1 MYSNYS
7 YQQQQGQQTHE
18 QNGHVWNGATWVPQ
32 QQPVAPTTYA
42 SAVQNYQVIRHGQT
56 HSQLVQHYTT
66 HYHGWNAQVTE
77 AQTNLSGLPPPH
89 PMTPQNNE
97 KRTEWEAKQKW
108 AQYYASSCAALAHY
122 HLSMSKGERE
132 PYTRPK
138 SPPPPPSVQK
148 QQKQQQQQQQAD
160 KAAAAASKTAKS
172 TVKLELKKAESSKVQ
187 KTAKPAKDD
196 ANIGKLRTSS
206 SAASDGGLYSKFV
219 QEGSRDHSS
228 STAATKKLTGKRK
241 QPSALGSDSYY
252 GPVATGDY
260 IPLGLD
266 QPLGGKKKK
275 KKKVSSGG
283 EINQGFNTSEKK
295 LNSRAARFQ
304 GKGDGSN
311 VSSTIRNVEKYMG
324 KTTIGGTK
332 KQLSD
337 VDYERMTVKGT
348 CTNLEKEY
356 LRLTSPPKASLVRPQ
371 PILEKHLRNIQESYY
386 KGNKVHAGRQR
397 DYLWYCSQL
406 KAMRQDLTVQR
417 IQNSFIVKVYETHA
431 KIALLEDDTN
441 EYNQSQTQLRE
452 LYDLMERRVGS
463 GKEVKDAK
471 LALKNRDEFIAYLI
485 IYYVFLSGNEKYD
498 GGSSD
503 IFKIML
509 GLTKEQRE
517 NNCIRHALQ
526 VRAAVAGSD
535 YHKFFK
541 LQDVA
546 PNLSDLL
553 MDKIV
558 PGIRIGALQRIVKSY
573 RPSVASS
580 FVLKELGFDT
590 EDKSDVANGLAW
602 MKSCGCKF
610 DGENL
615 VSKDTVLKD
624 SGSGVKNRLI

>member
-7 YQQQQGQQTHE
+7 YQQQGQQTHQ

-56 HSQLVQHYTT
+56 HSQLVQHYTA
-66 HYHGWNAQVTE
+66 HYHGWNSQVTE
-77 AQTNLSGLPPPH
+77 AQTNLAGLPPPH

-138 SPPPPPSVQK
+138 SPPPPPSVK
-148 QQKQQQQQQQAD
+148 KQQQQQQQQKQQQQAD
-160 KAAAAASKTAKS
+160 KAAATSIAAKS
-172 TVKLELKKAESSKVQ
+172 TVKLELKKAETSKVQ
-187 KTAKPAKDD
+187 KTAKPAKEN
-196 ANIGKLRTSS
+196 ANTGKLR
-206 SAASDGGLYSKFV
+206 SDGSSLYSKFV
-219 QEGSRDHSS
+219 QEGSRDNSS
-228 STAATKKLTGKRK
+228 STAATKKAASPKLTGKRK
-241 QPSALGSDSYY
+241 QPSAVGSDSYY
-252 GPVATGDY
+252 GPAAIGDY

-275 KKKVSSGG
+275 KKKVATAGG
-283 EINQGFNTSEKK
+283 ESNKGFNSSEKQ
-295 LNSRAARFQ
+295 LSSRAARFQ
-304 GKGDGSN
+304 GKGDGSY
-311 VSSTIRNVEKYMG
+311 VSSTVQNVEKYMG
-324 KTTIGGTK
+324 KTTIGGSK

-386 KGNKVHAGRQR
+386 QGNKVHAGRQR

-417 IQNSFIVKVYETHA
+417 IQNSFTVKVYETHA

-452 LYDLMERRVGS
+452 LYDLMERRVSS
-463 GKEVKDAK
+463 GKEAKDAK

-526 VRAAVAGSD
+526 GQSRCC
-535 YHKFFK
+535 FFCWTK
-541 LQDVA
+541 ATSNGEPRNLDVFA
-546 PNLSDLL
+546 FFCSAR
-553 MDKIV
+553 
-558 PGIRIGALQRIVKSY
+558 GGGW
-573 RPSVASS
+573 
-580 FVLKELGFDT
+580 E
-590 EDKSDVANGLAW
+590 
-602 MKSCGCKF
+602 
-610 DGENL
+610 
-615 VSKDTVLKD
+615 
-624 SGSGVKNRLI
+624 

>member
-7 YQQQQGQQTHE
+7 YQQQQGQQTH
-18 QNGHVWNGATWVPQ
+18 QQSGHVWNGATWVPQ
-32 QQPVAPTTYA
+32 QQPAAPTTYA

-56 HSQLVQHYTT
+56 HSQLVQYYTT
-66 HYHGWNAQVTE
+66 HYHGWNAQLTE
-77 AQTNLSGLPPPH
+77 AQTNLAGLPPPH

-148 QQKQQQQQQQAD
+148 QQQQQQAD
-160 KAAAAASKTAKS
+160 KAGATSKAAKS

-187 KTAKPAKDD
+187 KTARPAKD
-196 ANIGKLRTSS
+196 AAREHVNIGKLRTSPTS
-206 SAASDGGLYSKFV
+206 ASDGNSLYSKFV
-219 QEGSRDHSS
+219 VEGSRDHSS
-228 STAATKKLTGKRK
+228 SAAATKKAASPKLTGKRK
-241 QPSALGSDSYY
+241 QPSAVGSDSYY
-252 GPVATGDY
+252 GPTTGDY

-275 KKKVSSGG
+275 KKKVAPGG
-283 EINQGFNTSEKK
+283 EFNKGFNSSETK
-295 LNSRAARFQ
+295 LSSRAARFQ

-311 VSSTIRNVEKYMG
+311 VSSTIQNVEKYMG
-324 KTTIGGTK
+324 KTTIGGSK

-348 CTNLEKEY
+348 CTKLEKEY
-356 LRLTSPPKASLVRPQ
+356 LRLTSPPKANLVRPQ

-386 KGNKVHAGRQR
+386 QGNKVHAGRQR

-417 IQNSFIVKVYETHA
+417 IQNSFTVKVYETHA

-452 LYDLMERRVGS
+452 LYDLMERRVGE
-463 GKEVKDAK
+463 GKDAKDAKDAK

-509 GLTKEQRE
+509 RLTKEQRE
-517 NNCIRHALQ
+517 DKCISHALQ
-526 VRAAVAGSD
+526 G
-535 YHKFFK
+535 
-541 LQDVA
+541 Q
-546 PNLSDLL
+546 
-553 MDKIV
+553 
-558 PGIRIGALQRIVKSY
+558 
-573 RPSVASS
+573 
-580 FVLKELGFDT
+580 
-590 EDKSDVANGLAW
+590 
-602 MKSCGCKF
+602 SCRCVCHIYWRT
-610 DGENL
+610 L
-615 VSKDTVLKD
+615 
-624 SGSGVKNRLI
+624 